1 MISQYKYTYNLTKR
15 TVVFDLVFF
24 RPQRDDVLDRT
35 IVCLPM
41 QFIT

>member
-1 MISQYKYTYNLTKR
+1 MISQYMHMYNLTKR
-15 TVVFDLVFF
+15 TVIFDLVFF
-24 RPQRDDVLDRT
+24 RPQRDDVLDPT